1 MYKTGFFAIQV
12 TSIVLL
18 LAAII
23 AYNSHYSTEKDLR
36 IMQFVSNAPKKKNIV
51 YTVVSLILVVGITAA
66 CTLPTQAPSP
76 QIGAIGQI
84 AKAQTSAREGV
95 LLVRQYIS
103 DKESWEYTEAQKL
116 YTEAQAEFNG
126 WIEQLKADIT
136 FGTEPDTAKYDATF
150 ASALQKTE
158 DFLKL
163 VQQIQQTHTDT
174 GSANSS
180 NQEGESLEREDTA
193 VLLVSLTSIVA
204 PIVVEAAFN
213 YWEASQKAAAQ
224 EQEKNINYLNTLLW
238 DSFDNIK

>member
-1 MYKTGFFAIQV
+1 
-12 TSIVLL
+12 
-18 LAAII
+18 
-23 AYNSHYSTEKDLR
+23 
-36 IMQFVSNAPKKKNIV
+36 MQFVSNAPKKKNFV
-51 YTVVSLILVVGITAA
+51 YIMISLIVVVGITSA
-66 CTLPTQAPSP
+66 CTLPTQAPPP
-76 QIGAIGQI
+76 QVGAIGQI

-95 LLVRQYIS
+95 LLVRQYIA
-103 DKESWEYTEAQKL
+103 DKESWEYTEARKL

-136 FGTEPDTAKYDATF
+136 FGTAPDTAKYDATL
-150 ASALQKTE
+150 ASARQKTE

-180 NQEGESLEREDTA
+180 NQECESLEREDTA

-213 YWEASQKAAAQ
+213 YWEASQKAETQ

>member
-1 MYKTGFFAIQV
+1 
-12 TSIVLL
+12 
-18 LAAII
+18 
-23 AYNSHYSTEKDLR
+23 
-36 IMQFVSNAPKKKNIV
+36 MQFVSNTPKRKNLI
-51 YTVVSLILVVGITAA
+51 YIFLSLVLVMGITPA
-66 CTLPTQAPSP
+66 CTLPTQVPP
-76 QIGAIGQI
+76 QVESIGQI
-84 AKAQTSAREGV
+84 EKAQTSAREGI

-103 DKESWEYTEAQKL
+103 DKESWEYIEARKL

-136 FGTEPDTAKYDATF
+136 FGTEPDAAQYDANL

-158 DFLKL
+158 AFLKL
-163 VQQIQQTHTDT
+163 VQQIQQTHANT

-193 VLLVSLTSIVA
+193 GLLVSLTSIVA
-204 PIVVEAAFN
+204 PIVVKAAFN
-213 YWEASQKAAAQ
+213 YWEASQKAQAQ

>member
-1 MYKTGFFAIQV
+1 MYKSGFFAVQV
-12 TSIVLL
+12 TSIALL
-18 LAAII
+18 LAATI
-23 AYNSHYSTEKDLR
+23 AYNAHYSTEKDLR
-36 IMQFVSNAPKKKNIV
+36 IMQVVSHAPKKNNFV
-51 YTVVSLILVVGITAA
+51 YIMISLILMVGITAA
-66 CTLPTQAPSP
+66 CTLPTQAPTP
-76 QIGAIGQI
+76 QVGAIGQI

-136 FGTEPDTAKYDATF
+136 FGTEPDTAKYDATL

-180 NQEGESLEREDTA
+180 NQEGESLEREDTT
-193 VLLVSLTSIVA
+193 LFLGLFSIVA
-204 PIVVEAAFN
+204 DLVVKSGVDF
-213 YWEASQKAAAQ
+213 WEASQKAETQ
-224 EQEKNINYLNTLLW
+224 EQEKSINYLNTLLW

>member
-1 MYKTGFFAIQV
+1 
-12 TSIVLL
+12 
-18 LAAII
+18 
-23 AYNSHYSTEKDLR
+23 
-36 IMQFVSNAPKKKNIV
+36 MQFVSNAPKKKNIV

-136 FGTEPDTAKYDATF
+136 FGTEPDTAKYDATL
-150 ASALQKTE
+150 ASALQKTS

-163 VQQIQQTHTDT
+163 VQQIQQTHADT

-180 NQEGESLEREDTA
+180 NQEGESLEREDTT
-193 VLLVSLTSIVA
+193 LFLGLFSIVA
-204 PIVVEAAFN
+204 DLVVKSGVDF
-213 YWEASQKAAAQ
+213 WEASQKAETQ
-224 EQEKNINYLNTLLW
+224 EQEKSINYLNTLLW
-238 DSFDNIK
+238 DSFDKIK